1 MPEYASRNL
10 VVAACIVFAMGAHW
24 LWTDYVHPTSG
35 QEDRAYCPLTET
47 PPPLPAHLPMRMS
60 PGSLVTSAD
69 PRGCCGS
76 PSVPAYDSGMDASRV
91 LFIRP
96 ALFFGKPDR
105 VSTLPNDGFR
115 PTRRFDIALRQRPR
129 LTTSEPCPH
138 PASRRFRFSGKHR
151 RISKRAPF
159 RPSAEYSSTSRQA
172 LFD

>member
-1 MPEYASRNL
+1 MSRVLGIIFALTLTTGGALWLLVQIIMPEYASRNL

-76 PSVPAYDSGMDASRV
+76 PSVPAYDSGRDASRV

-115 PTRRFDIALRQRPR
+115 PTHVL
-129 LTTSEPCPH
+129 
-138 PASRRFRFSGKHR
+138 
-151 RISKRAPF
+151 ISHCGNAPG
-159 RPSAEYSSTSRQA
+159 
-172 LFD
+172 